1 MNAEEIKKLYEPLMQ
16 KETST
21 NTQVVISRTQVQ
33 VLIEIASQLGDLNRQ
48 VGELV
53 YLIRGKGVQ
62 MTPEEKR
69 KLFET

>member
-53 YLIRGKGVQ
+53 YLIRRKGVQ